1 MNLYEEARKYLE
13 AGLRIIPLH
22 PMKDGQCSCENTKC
36 TAAGKHPLRPNWTNQ
51 RIIDTATLYDVWRDV
66 YKCNGLGFA
75 LDSDHLIID
84 VDPRNGGIE
93 SLEKLQADLSI
104 DLFDNCSAIVKT
116 GGGGFHFYYRR
127 DDSKNLGWKMP
138 EKYKGIDIKMGG
150 GFVVTAGS
158 IHASGKFY
166 EWYSPLKSDL
176 CDLEMVPDCIT
187 ALLEKAHSEH
197 RSAMQ
202 EAGLGD
208 VAEISDMLEY
218 IDNSGDGQDYEQWL
232 RIGMAIHHATGGS
245 HEGLEIFCKWGTQS
259 SKFDRSD
266 TERRWHSFGK
276 RATNISTMG
285 TIVYIARQA
294 GWEPAPD
301 SAVLTPDQLQEIKD
315 RWTQKKDDRVS
326 VPSIADDEDID
337 LYQPPG
343 LLGRINDYVYD
354 CCAFPNRNLALA
366 CALSVLTNT
375 IGRKYYLPGRF
386 ANVQPN
392 LLVLCIAGSSVG
404 KDSILGA
411 AQNLLSVT
419 GLDTATHG
427 RIKSD
432 KDLIDALERNQYAQ
446 YYVDEFGYVLKRI
459 DNAMRKGGA
468 TYLEGIIASIMEI
481 FTKGDKFAGLDLSR
495 KMEIKERYTEI
506 FNKLSRALEDGN
518 FKDRVTLEKKIAK
531 AKVMMTRFDK
541 GLPNPF
547 LSMFTTATPRTM
559 ELAFSGE
566 ATENG
571 FLSRALTFHE
581 YDTNPRPKPDF
592 RGTPRIPTGL
602 EMSLRAVAFDKDDCP
617 FGRIDSFDQERVE
630 LSIDHDAQV
639 FIDRAI
645 DYFFDLA
652 ETQKEAGL
660 ESLPRRAFD
669 SIVKICI
676 ALAAEERRL
685 TLDLAR
691 YAVKLVRQ
699 EIARKI
705 RRVTSTE
712 GMASRDKIEKMDGV
726 ASRICEICNTQQ
738 GELYG
743 AIFRACKSSRVTKEV
758 IGQMLES
765 LVENGFISKIDTG
778 RVYADAP
785 VYRYKT
791 TTKGI
796 Q

>member
-1 MNLYEEARKYLE
+1 MNLYPEARKYLE
-13 AGLRIIPLH
+13 AGLRIIPLY
-22 PMKDGQCSCENTKC
+22 PMHGGKCTCENPNC
-36 TAAGKHPLRPNWTNQ
+36 TAGGKHPLRSNWTSQ
-51 RIIDTATLYDVWRDV
+51 RIIDTATLYDVWQDV

-84 VDPRNGGIE
+84 VDPRNGGE
-93 SLEKLQADLSI
+93 ASLKQLQADLGI
-104 DLFDNCSAIVKT
+104 DLFDHCSAIAKT
-116 GGGGFHFYYRR
+116 GGGGYHFYYRR

-138 EKYKGIDIKMGG
+138 EKYRGIDIKMGG
-150 GFVVTAGS
+150 GFVVTVGS
-158 IHASGKFY
+158 IHSSGNFY

-176 CDLEMVPDCIT
+176 IELEMVPDCIT

-202 EAGLGD
+202 AAGLGD
-208 VAEISDMLEY
+208 IAEITEMLSY
-218 IDNSGDGQDYEQWL
+218 ISPDCDYESWVK
-232 RIGMAIHHATGGS
+232 IGMATHDATAGS
-245 HEGLEIFCKWGTQS
+245 PEGLALWDKWSRDGGAY
-259 SKFDRSD
+259 K
-266 TERRWHSFGK
+266 EGECAYKWHTFGK
-276 RATNISTMG
+276 RTSNISTMG
-285 TIVYIARQA
+285 TLVYIARQA
-294 GWEPAPD
+294 GWEPAAD
-301 SAVLTPDQLQEIKD
+301 STALTPEQLQEIKD
-315 RWTQKKDDRVS
+315 KWDQKKTDRVV
-326 VPSIADDEDID
+326 VPSIAEDEDID
-337 LYQPPG
+337 LHSPPG

-375 IGRKYYLPGRF
+375 IGRKYYLPGKYSS
-386 ANVQPN
+386 VQPN

-432 KDLIDALERNQYAQ
+432 KDLIDALERNQYAM

-459 DNAMRKGGA
+459 ENAMKKGGA
-468 TYLEGIIASIMEI
+468 TYLEGIIASIMEV
-481 FTKGDKFAGLDLSR
+481 FTKGDKCAGLDLSR
-495 KMEIKERYTEI
+495 KLEIKERYTDN
-506 FNKLSRALEDGN
+506 FNKLSKALEDGN
-518 FKDRVTLEKKIAK
+518 FKDRAMLEAKIAK
-531 AKVMMTRFDK
+531 AKVMMTRFDR

-581 YDTNPRPKPDF
+581 YDTNPRPKPEF
-592 RGTPRIPTGL
+592 KGVPKIPTGL
-602 EMSLRAVAFDKDDCP
+602 EMALRAIAFDKDNCP
-617 FGRIDSFDQERVE
+617 FGRIDSFEQERIE
-630 LSIDHDAQV
+630 LPIDHDAQV
-639 FIDRAI
+639 FIERAI

-669 SIVKICI
+669 SIIKICI
-676 ALAAEERRL
+676 ALAAENGRL

-691 YAVKLVRQ
+691 YAVKLVRH
-699 EIARKI
+699 EISAKI
-705 RRVTSTE
+705 RRVSSTE
-712 GMASRDKIEKMDGV
+712 GMASRDKVEKMDGV
-726 ASRICEICNTQQ
+726 ASRICEVCNTRN
-738 GELYG
+738 GETFG

-758 IGQMLES
+758 VEQMIDS
-765 LVENGFISKIDTG
+765 LVENGFICKIDTG
-778 RVYADAP
+778 RTYAELP

-791 TTKGI
+791 TSKGSEV
-796 Q
+796 